1 MSKADLYKKSAKR
14 LGKMAESAFTT
25 TDKKG
30 KRIHNAYTGKRVR
43 ELPVM
48 AALGVGATAYY
59 GASFGEVSYKD
70 GQLTSP
76 NLMSRTD
83 VANIVGTRVGT
94 VEQGELPGMIAD
106 GGSNIVAPN
115 LGANGDMVL
124 GMHNKRRGG
133 Y

>member
-1 MSKADLYKKSAKR
+1 MSKADLYKKSATR
-14 LGKMAESAFTT
+14 IGKIAEKAFTT

-59 GASFGEVSYKD
+59 GSSFGEVSYKD
-70 GQLTSP
+70 GQLTNPS
-76 NLMSRTD
+76 LMSRAD
-83 VANIVGTRVGT
+83 MSNIMGTRIGT
-94 VEQGELPGMIAD
+94 VEQGELPSMLAD
-106 GGSNIVAPN
+106 GGSNVAAPN
-115 LGANGDMVL
+115 LGASGSMVL